1 MQTYKNDYTQK
12 EDYALWEL
20 HEIRN
25 KMAKEISEFTKINDR
40 AIQMVDRYGL
50 KKVKLIHTRNVN
62 PKEANRKKMV
72 LK

>member
-25 KMAKEISEFTKINDR
+25 KMAKEAVEFTKINKM
-40 AIQMVDRYGL
+40 AGKMISRYGL
-50 KKVKLIHTRNVN
+50 KNVKLIKQTN
-62 PKEANRKKMV
+62 
-72 LK
+72 